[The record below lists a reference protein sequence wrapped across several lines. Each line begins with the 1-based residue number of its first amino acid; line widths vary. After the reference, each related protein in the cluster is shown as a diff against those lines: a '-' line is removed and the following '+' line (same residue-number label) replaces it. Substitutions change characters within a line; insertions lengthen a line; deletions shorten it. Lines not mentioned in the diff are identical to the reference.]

1 MHPKVM
7 YNLWKAGPG
16 LQRYNI
22 KEEYE
27 KLKRTKKICKLKSK
41 MQISLLNWKI
51 LLKKL
56 KVITNVV
63 RLVTLEILV
72 MKSLEMKTYN

>member
-1 MHPKVM
+1 M
-7 YNLWKAGPG
+7 
-16 LQRYNI
+16 I
-22 KEEYE
+22 EI
-27 KLKRTKKICKLKSK
+27 LKRNMKYYSELRKYVNLKSK

-63 RLVTLEILV
+63 RLFTLEILV

>member
-1 MHPKVM
+1 M
-7 YNLWKAGPG
+7 
-16 LQRYNI
+16 I
-22 KEEYE
+22 EI
-27 KLKRTKKICKLKSK
+27 LKRNMKYYSELRKYVNLKSK